1 MAETIEW
8 VVAVECTGA
17 PVLPWHFARVSEDG
31 SVAAETLCGVSTL
44 GMQQLA
50 YEEGATCGVCVELDA
65 WEGA

>member
-8 VVAVECTGA
+8 VVAVEGTGA

-31 SVAAETLCGVSTL
+31 WVADETLCGASTL

-50 YEEGATCGVCVELDA
+50 YEEGETCEICVELDT